1 MVRKQHKV
9 LSLILCL
16 ILAVS
21 AVCAGTVGAFAAS
34 GDTVYCKLNNGWSK
48 VYAYMWVKGTETNNH
63 AWPGVEMTKV
73 EGDVYSYN
81 VSGDFD
87 MIIFTYGSNGDG
99 QTREINY
106 AGNVKIYYLKA

>member
-34 GDTVYCKLNNGWSK
+34 GDTVYCKLNNGWTK
-48 VYAYMWVKGTETNNH
+48 VYAYMWGDGIGNNH

-81 VSGDFD
+81 VTGEYDK
-87 MIIFTYGSNGDG
+87 II
-99 QTREINY
+99 
-106 AGNVKIYYLKA
+106 AKYLG